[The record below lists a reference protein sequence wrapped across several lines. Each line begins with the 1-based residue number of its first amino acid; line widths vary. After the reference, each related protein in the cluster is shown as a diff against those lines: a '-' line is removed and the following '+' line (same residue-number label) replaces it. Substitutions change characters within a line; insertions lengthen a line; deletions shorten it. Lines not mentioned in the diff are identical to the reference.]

1 MKPIPLIAPAQ
12 PIGTKAPPNGPGWL
26 HEIKHDGFRIMAWRN
41 GARVRLLTRKGND
54 FGERYPLVVSAI
66 QALKV
71 RSCLI
76 DGEVTVCDDMGLSV
90 FDLLRHGPRVK
101 HDAVLFAFDLLE
113 LDGWDLTREPI
124 ESRKAEL
131 AKLLRSTPPSLRL
144 VEHLQVDGAI
154 VYEFV
159 CAMGA
164 EGIVSKR
171 AGSRY
176 ISGRCDAWRKCKN
189 PIAPAVRR
197 EAEEDWGRQW
207 GNGKRSG

>member
-1 MKPIPLIAPAQ
+1 
-12 PIGTKAPPNGPGWL
+12 
-26 HEIKHDGFRIMAWRN
+26 MAWRN